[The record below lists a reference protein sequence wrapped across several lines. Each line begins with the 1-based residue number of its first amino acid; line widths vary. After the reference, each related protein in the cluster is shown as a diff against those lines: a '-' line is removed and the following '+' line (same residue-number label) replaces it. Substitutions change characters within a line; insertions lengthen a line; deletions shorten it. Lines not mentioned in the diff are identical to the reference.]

1 MDNTNG
7 VVISELELRVS
18 NDIDKD
24 IENGINIDN
33 DQNKEQNG
41 ISQENMDDEAVK
53 GSNQKEDLYTL
64 SGEGCEE
71 VIIPMQELEHVE
83 EIRDSNEDDFE
94 H

>member
-41 ISQENMDDEAVK
+41 ISQENMDDEATK
-53 GSNQKEDLYTL
+53 GSNQKEDLCSL
-64 SGEGCEE
+64 SDNEE
-71 VIIPMQELEHVE
+71 H
-83 EIRDSNEDDFE
+83 DSTKACSINISNDC
-94 H
+94 